1 MKTLRK
7 TRKLCQTKIE
17 VLDKILGGG
26 IPSGHTVLLA
36 GSSGTGKTILAQE
49 FLFNGKKFDE
59 KGIYISLVETKENME
74 KNISDFKFYDKKALD
89 LGFIT
94 ILDLKEIADLKEMT
108 FPPRKGVDP
117 NLILNVMRENIAVN
131 GVKRVVIDS
140 ITAICQTIG
149 DEAEIREFL
158 YTLQSMLSV
167 FGCTTILISE
177 IPPLKFV
184 YSVFGVEE
192 FIADGVI
199 LLMEEPREGEMLRT
213 LQVIKMRG
221 MSHSRT
227 KHAMKITED
236 GIDLTPVIK
245 RSN

>member
-1 MKTLRK
+1 MKMKTRK
-7 TRKLCQTKIE
+7 TRKLCPTKIK
-17 VLDKILGGG
+17 VLDEILGGG

-49 FLFNGKKFDE
+49 FLFNGKEFNE

-74 KNISDFKFYDKKALD
+74 KNISDFEFYDKKAID
-89 LGFIT
+89 SDFIT
-94 ILDLKEIADLKEMT
+94 ILDLKEISDLKGIS

-117 NLILNVMRENIAVN
+117 NLILNVIRENIEVN

-167 FGCTTILISE
+167 FGCTTLLISE

-199 LLMEEPREGEMLRT
+199 LLMEEPRDDGMLRS

-221 MSHSRT
+221 INHLRT
-227 KHAMKITED
+227 KYAMKITKE
-236 GIDLTPVIK
+236 GIDLTPMIK
-245 RSN
+245 RR